1 MTELTPE
8 QKFELISK
16 NLQEICGKE
25 KIQAV
30 LKERDLKLYWGTAP
44 TGRPHVGYLVPLMKI
59 ADFLRAGCH
68 VTVLFANLHAYLDN
82 MKAPWD
88 LLEVRTKFYEAVIK
102 AALETVGVNLEKLH
116 FTRGTEYELSKEFTL
131 DLYKLT
137 SLVTEH
143 DAKKAGA
150 EVVKQAENPLISGLL
165 YPLLQALDEE
175 YLKVDAQFGGV
186 DQRKIFMFAEKY
198 LPALGYEK
206 RAHMMNPMVPGLVG
220 SKMSSSDPDSKI
232 DLLDEP
238 EAVTRKIRKA
248 FCEEGNI
255 ENNPLL
261 IFCKMVLFPILN
273 GQPFAINR
281 AEKYGGAVSYAS
293 YEELEKAFA
302 EKALFPGDLKLGVTE
317 VLNKVIASIREKF
330 DKPEMVELIKKAYPD
345 MPLPRFSCIQHEKK
359 QKQKKAPAPAKPA
372 VEDVSRMR
380 MQVGL
385 IKNIEKHPDA
395 DSLFVETVNFGEEDR
410 TIVSGLVKYYKP
422 EELQGRKAVFL
433 TNLKKGKLRGVLSEG
448 MIMAASND
456 AHDQVEVI
464 FCDDAEPGE
473 RIIAEGFLGEPD
485 KQVDAKKAN
494 GLWEKSIQPFYSTN
508 DKFEV
513 TWKDVV
519 LKSEKT
525 GTICKVKSLVG
536 GSVH

>member
-1 MTELTPE
+1 MAELTPE
-8 QKFELISK
+8 QKFALISR
-16 NLQEICGKE
+16 NLQEVCGKE
-25 KIQAV
+25 KLQAI

-68 VTVLFANLHAYLDN
+68 VTILFANLHAYLDN

-88 LLEVRTKFYEAVIK
+88 LLEIRTRFYEAVIK

-116 FTRGTEYELSKEFTL
+116 FSRGTEYELSKEFTL
-131 DLYKLT
+131 DVYKLT

-150 EVVKQAENPLISGLL
+150 EVVKQSDNPLVSGLL
-165 YPLLQALDEE
+165 YPLLQTLDEE

-206 RAHMMNPMVPGLVG
+206 RAHLMNPMVPGLVG

-261 IFCKMVLFPILN
+261 TFCKMVILPILN
-273 GQPFAINR
+273 GEPFVINR
-281 AEKYGGAVSYAS
+281 AEKFGGVVSYAK
-293 YEELEKAFA
+293 YEDLEKAFA
-302 EKALFPGDLKLGVTE
+302 EKSLFPGDLKLGVTD
-317 VLNKVIASIREKF
+317 VLNKVIATIRAKF
-330 DKPEMVELIKKAYPD
+330 DNPEMVELLRKAYPD
-345 MPLPRFSCIQHEKK
+345 MPLPRFSCVQPEKK

-385 IKNIEKHPDA
+385 IKTIEKHPNA

-410 TIVSGLVKYYKP
+410 TIVSGLAKYYQP
-422 EELQGRKAVFL
+422 EELQGKKAVFL

-464 FCDDAEPGE
+464 FCEDAEPGE
-473 RIIAEGFLGEPD
+473 RVVVEGFLGEAD

-494 GLWEKSIQPFYSTN
+494 GLWEKSVQPFYSTN
-508 DKFEV
+508 DKLEV

-525 GTICKVKSLVG
+525 GSICKVKSLVG